1 MAEKAANELKSQF
14 KTDLEELEHHR
25 GLVTHTKE
33 VLQTKQEFI
42 ENLRVEVLLLSSKV
56 SSYQQSHNAMQ
67 KTLEETIKSQKISE
81 NTVLILKGQRDND
94 DITMADLTEK
104 NSQLNSQLQTVIG
117 EKNDALDSL
126 QEKVSI

>member
-14 KTDLEELEHHR
+14 KSDLEELEHHR